1 MGRRFGLSVDTDLTK
16 QRGTAS
22 GYWNQRRHISD
33 PTNANLTKQKG
44 IALFVVYV
52 KNWLTKEHIMCP
64 YTHIEFAGHKGITAV
79 PVDTQRTNEY
89 IVVVV
94 IVVIIIIISSSSSG
108 KSRPNVCG
116 IEPRIA
122 YRGSKWDGRRWA
134 LCWQG
139 TCRCHVPTTRGFPAF
154 QLSSGFYRRMYTRQI
169 SISGINYDM
178 LGKECFRNEYNQM

>member
-1 MGRRFGLSVDTDLTK
+1 MRVQLHSFLNSPIHEGECP
-16 QRGTAS
+16 AS
-22 GYWNQRRHISD
+22 GRTCLAPFRWLGTKWMVVGAQNVMKVVQNRKKCLPRPRVESPFLGH
-33 PTNANLTKQKG
+33 PTYSPATVL
-44 IALFVVYV
+44 VY
-52 KNWLTKEHIMCP
+52 LSCL
-64 YTHIEFAGHKGITAV
+64 
-79 PVDTQRTNEY
+79 
-89 IVVVV
+89 
-94 IVVIIIIISSSSSG
+94 IIIISSSSSG